1 MIVGIMLLLAGCTGG
16 GTDDPGSGGSGDPG
30 TVSDGGDNTGTDD
43 GNAAGNEPVTGT
55 ETDGKCEITAFATG
69 KADSLL
75 IRSGDVNI
83 LIDAGEETDAE
94 LICSRM
100 KEKGVSRIDLLI
112 VTHFDRDHAGGVP
125 QIMENF
131 EVEEVYYP
139 DYATTKDAYLA
150 FRRAISGMGS
160 DGKITAVT
168 QYKAGDLTLNIYPET
183 DPDKL
188 RAKSDDFENDMSLV
202 CMLYYKNYRFFFA
215 GDIEKE
221 RISELLD
228 AQQETD
234 GSAVSLDGVALKC
247 DWIKMPHHG
256 RYNKKIKKL
265 LDACEPAYA
274 ILTDSDAEIA
284 ETDTLVELEKRKI
297 RSFSIRKGE
306 IVTVANDQGITVSY
320 AGQ

>member
-1 MIVGIMLLLAGCTGG
+1 MSENKIFGGTCCTEDERLKKKGILPLFPVMLMIVGIMLLLAGCTGG

-139 DYATTKDAYLA
+139 DYATTKD
-150 FRRAISGMGS
+150 
-160 DGKITAVT
+160 D
-168 QYKAGDLTLNIYPET
+168 IYCYT
-183 DPDKL
+183 
-188 RAKSDDFENDMSLV
+188 FG
-202 CMLYYKNYRFFFA
+202 F
-215 GDIEKE
+215 
-221 RISELLD
+221 
-228 AQQETD
+228 
-234 GSAVSLDGVALKC
+234 
-247 DWIKMPHHG
+247 
-256 RYNKKIKKL
+256 KK
-265 LDACEPAYA
+265 
-274 ILTDSDAEIA
+274 
-284 ETDTLVELEKRKI
+284 
-297 RSFSIRKGE
+297 G
-306 IVTVANDQGITVSY
+306 
-320 AGQ
+320 